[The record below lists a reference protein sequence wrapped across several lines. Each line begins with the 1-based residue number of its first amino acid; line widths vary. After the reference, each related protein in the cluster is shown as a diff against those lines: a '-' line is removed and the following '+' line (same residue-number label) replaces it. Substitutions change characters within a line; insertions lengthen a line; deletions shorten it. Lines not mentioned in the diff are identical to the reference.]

1 MSDDND
7 DITTGDDDAADLGP
21 TADEPENDSAAGN
34 DNSQDNHQIPEVPEV
49 TESGEDED
57 QFTSPNASPSVTG
70 GEDIAS
76 DSPGGEPQD
85 IDKAL
90 SDMGLENDEDG
101 VKPLSSD
108 DID

>member
-1 MSDDND
+1 MTNDDND
-7 DITTGDDDAADLGP
+7 DIKPAPVDNNDDK
-21 TADEPENDSAAGN
+21 S
-34 DNSQDNHQIPEVPEV
+34 DNHQIPDVGEVK
-49 TESGEDED
+49 ESGEDED
-57 QFTSPNASPSVTG
+57 QFTTPTASPAVTG
-70 GEDIAS
+70 GEDISS
-76 DSPGGEPQD
+76 DAPSGEPQD

>member
-1 MSDDND
+1 MLDDTD
-7 DITTGDDDAADLGP
+7 DVSTGDDDATDLGQA
-21 TADEPENDSAAGN
+21 ADEPENKSDAGN
-34 DNSQDNHQIPEVPEV
+34 NSSDNHKIPETPEV
-49 TESGEDED
+49 KESGEDED
-57 QFTSPNASPSVTG
+57 QFTSPTASPSVTD
-70 GEDIAS
+70 GENISGDAPS
-76 DSPGGEPQD
+76 GEPQD